1 MHNEITPYQMDVLK
15 EIGNIGASSA
25 ATALSKL
32 VNKRISISLPEIKIL
47 KFSNI
52 TDIVGGEEVLT
63 VGILQP
69 MTGDITG
76 NIMFLLRLQEAHDLA
91 AFLIREMLNLVKEGD
106 QPVDQF
112 DDMELSALREA
123 GNILISSYLSA
134 ISKLTDL
141 SIIPDVPQM
150 AIDMAGAI
158 LSVLA
163 IEFGKVGDSV
173 LYIASE
179 FAQDA
184 IKIGGD
190 FFLVPDI
197 ESYNT
202 LLRALGVGIQDDEH
216 H

>member
-1 MHNEITPYQMDVLK
+1 MHENINEIQIDVLK

-25 ATALSKL
+25 ATALSKM
-32 VNKRISISLPEIKIL
+32 VNRRIAISLPEVKIL

-52 TDIVGGEEVLT
+52 SDIVGGEEVLT

-69 MTGDITG
+69 MSGDITG

-91 AFLIREMLNLVKEGD
+91 AILIREMLHLAREGE
-106 QPVDQF
+106 QILEVF
-112 DDMELSALREA
+112 DDMEMSALREI
-123 GNILISSYLSA
+123 GNILISSYLSS
-134 ISKLTDL
+134 ISGLTNL
-141 SIIPDVPQM
+141 KIIPEVPQM

-179 FAQDA
+179 FSQDN
-184 IKIGGD
+184 IKVGGD

-197 ESYNT
+197 ESYDT
-202 LLRALGVGIQDDEH
+202 LLKALGVGSQ
-216 H
+216 